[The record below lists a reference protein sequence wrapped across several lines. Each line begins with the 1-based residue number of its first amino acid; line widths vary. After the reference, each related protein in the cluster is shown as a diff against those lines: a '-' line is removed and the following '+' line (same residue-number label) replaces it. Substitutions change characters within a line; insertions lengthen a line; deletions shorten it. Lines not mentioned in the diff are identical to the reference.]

1 MATFNPK
8 QSFVGIDIG
17 TSAIKAVQLGLDNQ
31 RPRLMTY
38 GYIEQVTDIVKNDA
52 PASREAVTRALKAVI
67 RDAHITTNRAVAALP
82 SFTVFSSIISLPRMT
97 RKELNS
103 AVRWEA
109 KKFVPMPIDEL
120 VLDWK
125 LLKEANE
132 PTASSA
138 SQPPKNLRVLI
149 TAAPKTLV
157 KRYIDV
163 FKGAGLIITDLETEA
178 LALERSM
185 IGTDPAPVMIV
196 DIGAV
201 ATDIAVIVDGIPL
214 INRSIDVGG
223 NTMTK
228 SIAQSLNVDLDR
240 AEQFKR
246 DFGITASQQRVSQV
260 PKTIEFV
267 ISSIVNEIRFV
278 LNLYRSQGSG
288 PIQRIVLSGGSAFL
302 ANLPAYLEKT
312 LSIKTFIGDPW
323 ARVVYPV
330 ELKPALEE
338 VGPRFAVAVGLAMR
352 ELIPA

>member
-1 MATFNPK
+1 MANFNPK
-8 QSFVGIDIG
+8 QSYVGIDVG
-17 TSAIKAVQLGLDNQ
+17 TSGIKAVQLGLENQ

-38 GYIEQVTDIVKNDA
+38 GFIEQASDIVKNDS
-52 PASREAVTRALKAVI
+52 PAGRDAIVAALKMLLREARV
-67 RDAHITTNRAVAALP
+67 TTNKAVAALP
-82 SFTVFSSIISLPRMT
+82 SFTVFSSIISLPMMS

-125 LLKEANE
+125 LLKESHDVKPNAQ
-132 PTASSA
+132 A
-138 SQPPKNLRVLI
+138 PKNLRVLI
-149 TAAPKTLV
+149 TAAPKNLV
-157 KRYIDV
+157 RRYIEI
-163 FKGAGLIITDLETEA
+163 FKAAGLQITNLETEA
-178 LALERSM
+178 LALERSL
-185 IGTDPAPVMIV
+185 IGTDPSPVMIV
-196 DIGAV
+196 DIGAM
-201 ATDIAVIVDGIPL
+201 ATDIAVVVDGIPL
-214 INRSIDVGG
+214 VNRSIDVGG

-228 SIAQSLNVDLDR
+228 SIAQSLNIDHDR

-246 DFGITASQQRVSQV
+246 DFGISSGQTTVSQI

-288 PIQRIVLSGGSAFL
+288 PIQRIILSGGSSFL
-302 ANLPAYLEKT
+302 LNLPVYLEKT

-323 ARVVYPV
+323 ARIVYPV

-338 VGPRFAVAVGLAMR
+338 IGPRLSVAIGLAMR
-352 ELIPA
+352 ELLPA

>member
-17 TSAIKAVQLGLDNQ
+17 TSGIKAVQLGLENQ

-38 GYIEQVTDIVKNDA
+38 GFIEQANDIVKNDA
-52 PASREAVTRALKAVI
+52 PASREVVINALKMLLKE
-67 RDAHITTNRAVAALP
+67 AHVTTNRAVAALP
-82 SFTVFSSIISLPRMT
+82 SFTVFSSIISLPMMS

-125 LLKEANE
+125 LLKDNHEAKPN
-132 PTASSA
+132 TQA
-138 SQPPKNLRVLI
+138 PKNLRVLI
-149 TAAPKTLV
+149 TAAPKNLV
-157 KRYIDV
+157 RRYIDI
-163 FKGAGLIITDLETEA
+163 FKAAGLQIADLETEA
-178 LALERSM
+178 LALERAL
-185 IGTDPAPVMIV
+185 IGTDPSPVMIV
-196 DIGAV
+196 DIGAM
-201 ATDIAVIVDGIPL
+201 ATDIAVVVDGIPL

-228 SIAQSLNVDLDR
+228 SIAQSLNIDQDR

-246 DFGITASQQRVSQV
+246 DFGITSGQATVSQV
-260 PKTIEFV
+260 PKTVEFV

-288 PIQRIVLSGGSAFL
+288 PIQRIVLSGGSSYL
-302 ANLPAYLEKT
+302 LNLPAYLEKT

-323 ARVVYPV
+323 ARIVYPV
-330 ELKPALEE
+330 ELKPALDEI
-338 VGPRFAVAVGLAMR
+338 GPRLAVSIGLAMR
-352 ELIPA
+352 ELLPA

>member
-8 QSFVGIDIG
+8 QSFLGVDIG
-17 TSAIKAVQLGLDNQ
+17 TSGIKVVQLGLDNQ

-38 GYIEQVTDIVKNDA
+38 GYIEQETDIVKNDSA
-52 PASREAVTRALKAVI
+52 ASRSTVINALKLLIKEAKVS
-67 RDAHITTNRAVAALP
+67 TTKVVAALP
-82 SFTVFSSIISLPRMT
+82 SFTVFSSIISLPLMS

-120 VLDWK
+120 VLDWR
-125 LLKEANE
+125 LLKDTNE
-132 PTASSA
+132 QKPAA
-138 SQPPKNLRVLI
+138 QAPKNLRVLI
-149 TAAPKTLV
+149 TAAPKSLV
-157 KRYIDV
+157 KRYIEV
-163 FKGAGLIITDLETEA
+163 FKAVGLQITDLETEA
-178 LALERSM
+178 LALERSL
-185 IGTDPAPVMIV
+185 IGTDPAPVMVV
-196 DIGAV
+196 DIGAM
-201 ATDIAVIVDGIPL
+201 ATDIAVVVDGIPL

-228 SIAQSLNVDLDR
+228 SIAQSLNVDHDR

-246 DFGITASQQRVSQV
+246 DFGIASNQSNVSQV
-260 PKTIEFV
+260 PKTVEFV

-288 PIQRIVLSGGSAFL
+288 PIQRIVLSGGSSYL
-302 ANLPAYLEKT
+302 VNLPAYLEKT

-323 ARVVYPV
+323 ARIVYPV

-338 VGPRFAVAVGLAMR
+338 VGPRFAVAIGLAMR
-352 ELIPA
+352 ELLPA

>member
-1 MATFNPK
+1 M
-8 QSFVGIDIG
+8 G
-17 TSAIKAVQLGLDNQ
+17 TSGIKAVQLGLEND

-38 GYIEQVTDIVKNDA
+38 GFIEQTNDIVKNDS
-52 PASREAVTRALKAVI
+52 PAGRETVTNALKTLLREAR
-67 RDAHITTNRAVAALP
+67 ITTTKAVAALP
-82 SFTVFSSIISLPRMT
+82 SFTVFSSIISLPMMS

-125 LLKEANE
+125 LLKENHEVKDA
-132 PTASSA
+132 AQA
-138 SQPPKNLRVLI
+138 PKNLRVLI
-149 TAAPKTLV
+149 TAAPKNLV
-157 KRYIDV
+157 RRYIEI
-163 FKGAGLIITDLETEA
+163 FKAAGLQITNLETEA
-178 LALERSM
+178 LALERAL
-185 IGTDPAPVMIV
+185 IGTDPSPVMIV
-196 DIGAV
+196 DIGAM
-201 ATDIAVIVDGIPL
+201 ATDIAVVVDGIPL

-228 SIAQSLNVDLDR
+228 SIAQSLNIDVDR

-246 DFGITASQQRVSQV
+246 DFGISSGQTNVTQV

-288 PIQRIVLSGGSAFL
+288 PIQRIILSGGSSYL
-302 ANLPAYLEKT
+302 LNLPVYLEKT

-323 ARVVYPV
+323 ARIIYPV

-338 VGPRFAVAVGLAMR
+338 IGPSLAVAIGLAMR

>member
-8 QSFVGIDIG
+8 QSYVGIDIG
-17 TSAIKAVQLGLDNQ
+17 SAGIKAVQLGLENQ

-38 GYIEQVTDIVKNDA
+38 GYIEQANDIIKSDSA
-52 PASREAVTRALKAVI
+52 ASRDVVVNALKSLL
-67 RDAHITTNRAVAALP
+67 RESHISTPKAVAALP
-82 SFTVFSSIISLPRMT
+82 SFTVFSSIISLPMMS

-109 KKFVPMPIDEL
+109 KKFVPMPIDDL

-125 LLKEANE
+125 LLKENQE
-132 PTASSA
+132 PKAGPQA
-138 SQPPKNLRVLI
+138 PKNLRVLI
-149 TAAPKTLV
+149 TAAPKSLV
-157 KRYIDV
+157 RRYIEV
-163 FKGAGLIITDLETEA
+163 FKAAGLQITDLETEA
-178 LALERSM
+178 LALERSL

-196 DIGAV
+196 DIGAM
-201 ATDIAVIVDGIPL
+201 ATDIAVVVDGIPM

-246 DFGITASQQRVSQV
+246 DFGITTAQSVVSQV
-260 PKTIEFV
+260 PKTVEFV

-278 LNLYRSQGSG
+278 LNLYRSQGTG
-288 PIQRIVLSGGSAFL
+288 PIQRIVLSGGSSYL
-302 ANLPAYLEKT
+302 LNLPAYLEKT

-330 ELKPALEE
+330 ELKPALQEI
-338 VGPRFAVAVGLAMR
+338 GPKMAVAIGLAMR
-352 ELIPA
+352 ELLSI

>member
-1 MATFNPK
+1 MANFNPK
-8 QSFVGIDIG
+8 QSYVGIDIG
-17 TSAIKAVQLGLDNQ
+17 TSGIKAVQLGLDGQ

-38 GYIEQVTDIVKNDA
+38 GYIEQANDIVKNDA
-52 PASREAVTRALKAVI
+52 VASRDSVIAALKTLI
-67 RDAHITTNRAVAALP
+67 HDAHVSTVKAVAALP
-82 SFTVFSSIISLPRMT
+82 SFTVFSSIISLPMMSK
-97 RKELNS
+97 KELNS

-125 LLKEANE
+125 LLRDNHDPAKTNA
-132 PTASSA
+132 PA
-138 SQPPKNLRVLI
+138 PKNLRVLI

-157 KRYIDV
+157 RRYIDI
-163 FKGAGLIITDLETEA
+163 FKAAGLQITDLETEA
-178 LALERSM
+178 LALERSL

-196 DIGAV
+196 DIGAM
-201 ATDIAVIVDGIPL
+201 ATDIAVVVDGIPL
-214 INRSIDVGG
+214 INRSIDIGG

-228 SIAQSLNVDLDR
+228 TIAQSLNIDHDR

-246 DFGITASQQRVSQV
+246 DFGLSVSRSAVSQV
-260 PKTIEFV
+260 PKTVEFI

-278 LNLYRSQGSG
+278 LNLYRSQGAG

-302 ANLPAYLEKT
+302 LNLPNYLEKT

-323 ARVVYPV
+323 ARVVYPT

-338 VGPRFAVAVGLAMR
+338 LSPRFAVAIGLAMR
-352 ELIPA
+352 ELVPA